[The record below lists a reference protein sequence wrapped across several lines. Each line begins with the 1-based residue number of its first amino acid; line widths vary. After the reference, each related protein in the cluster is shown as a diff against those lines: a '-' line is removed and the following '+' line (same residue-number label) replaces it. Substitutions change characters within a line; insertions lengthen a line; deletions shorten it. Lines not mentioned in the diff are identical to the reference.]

1 MDQSQARKRFR
12 QILQRKEVIY
22 PASVYDPI
30 SARIAFALGFEA
42 GIMGGSLA
50 SASVLAAPDL
60 IVLTLSELADHVNR
74 TTRAADISLIVDADH
89 GYGNAL
95 NVMRTVQEL
104 ESAGASALTIEDTA
118 LPKPFRPKNG
128 SELIAKDEMVG
139 KLRAAVDT
147 KRDPT
152 LVVVGRSSALQH
164 CPEEEAMSRIEA
176 YAGTGVDVL
185 MIMGATSY
193 EQLALI
199 HRATGLPL
207 IVGYVTPQINDLK
220 KLADSGGRIAL
231 RGPFSFYVAVQSLY
245 ESIKHL
251 KDGGS
256 PEDLKGKM
264 ASEEVMNMVFRTKD
278 YKEWQEKYLN

>member
-1 MDQSQARKRFR
+1 MDQSQARQKFR
-12 QILQRKEVIY
+12 KILERKEVIY

-60 IVLTLSELADHVNR
+60 IVLTLTELADHVNR

-104 ESAGASALTIEDTA
+104 EAAGASALTIEDTA
-118 LPKPFRPKNG
+118 LPKPFRQQKG
-128 SELIAKDEMVG
+128 GELITKDEVVG
-139 KLRAAVDT
+139 KLKAAVES
-147 KRDPT
+147 KRDSE
-152 LVVVGRSSALQH
+152 LVIIGRSSALQH
-164 CPEEEAMSRIEA
+164 CPEEAMERIEA
-176 YAGTGVDVL
+176 YAGAGVDALMVL
-185 MIMGATSY
+185 GATSY
-193 EQLALI
+193 EQIARV
-199 HRATGLPL
+199 HHATELPL

-220 KLADSGGRIAL
+220 KLADCGVRVAL
-231 RGPFSFYVAVQSLY
+231 RGHFSFYVAVQSLY

-264 ASEEVMNMVFRTKD
+264 ATEEVMNMVFRTKD